1 MDSFFSNKALK
12 TDIIETENSYVLKVD
27 LPGVDKKAVTL
38 DFNNQYL
45 TLSVNQEEDK
55 EEKEQHF
62 IRKERSRFS
71 YSRSYYLDKA
81 DETKIKAKLD
91 NGILTITI
99 GKSEEEIK
107 KSITID

>member
-1 MDSFFSNKALK
+1 MIVREMSNR
-12 TDIIETENSYVLKVD
+12 YR
-27 LPGVDKKAVTL
+27 
-38 DFNNQYL
+38 
-45 TLSVNQEEDK
+45 
-55 EEKEQHF
+55 KEQHF